1 MGNISF
7 GVDAFPVASTAAAS
21 TGGVTGYGPDVTWG
35 DGADGDVTISAG
47 TTTLAR
53 DMFYNSLTVLNG
65 GILKPQGFRI
75 FVKTATQVDAGGSIN
90 DNGNDAGVP
99 PAIGG
104 ALSPIGWLQNS
115 SGGGGLGRNTTG
127 VGSAGAAVSNS
138 ITTNGTAY
146 ARGGA
151 GASAASPSAVGGAGG
166 NASAGTSLPGV
177 RLLTVF
183 TTFRGYLGA
192 IFNGTTGGGGGGTD
206 LTAGG
211 TGTSGGGGGAG
222 RSLWLASKTI
232 ILNGAISCNGGNGA
246 NAVGTGA
253 AKAGGGGGG
262 AGGIVVI
269 QTTTPAANLSGV
281 TVNGGA
287 AGTSF
292 GAMFSPSVAGD
303 AGHKLIIVFAE

>member
-1 MGNISF
+1 MGNVSF
-7 GVDAFPVASTAAAS
+7 GVDAFPPPSTGAAS
-21 TGGVTGYGPDVTWG
+21 AGGVVGYGPAVTWG
-35 DGADGDVTISAG
+35 DGADGDVVIGAG
-47 TTTLAR
+47 TTLLAR
-53 DMFYNSLTVLNG
+53 DMFYNSLIVQNG

-75 FVKTATQVDAGGSIN
+75 FVKTATQVDVGGSIN

-104 ALSPIGWLQNS
+104 ALSAIGWLQNA
-115 SGGGGLGRNTTG
+115 SGGGGTGRSSTG
-127 VGSAGAAVSNS
+127 VGSGGSAVTNS
-138 ITTNGTAY
+138 ITTNGTAF

-151 GASAASPSAVGGAGG
+151 GGSASSPSAVGGSGG
-166 NASAGTSLPGV
+166 TAALGTSLPGV

-183 TTFRGYLGA
+183 TDFRGYLGA
-192 IFNGTTGGGGGGTD
+192 AFNSTTGGGGGGVD
-206 LTAGG
+206 ITAGG

-222 RSLWLASKTI
+222 RSVWLQSNTI
-232 ILNGAISCNGGNGA
+232 ILNGTISANGGNGA

-269 QTTTPAANLSGV
+269 QTTTPAASLTGV

-292 GAMFSPSVAGD
+292 GTMFSPSVGGD
-303 AGHKLIIVFAE
+303 AGHKLIVVFAS

>member
-7 GVDAFPVASTAAAS
+7 GVDAFPAASTAAAS
-21 TGGVTGYGPDVTWG
+21 SGGVVGYGSAVTWG
-35 DGADGDVTISAG
+35 DGSDGDVTISAG

-53 DMFYNSLTVLNG
+53 DMFYNSLVVLNG
-65 GILKPQGFRI
+65 GILKPAGFRI

-104 ALSPIGWLQNS
+104 ALSAIGWLQNS
-115 SGGGGLGRNTTG
+115 SGGGGLGRNSTG
-127 VGSAGAAVSNS
+127 VGSAGAAVTNS

-166 NASAGTSLPGV
+166 NATAGTSLPGV

-183 TTFRGYLGA
+183 TDFRGYLGA
-192 IFNGTTGGGGGGTD
+192 AFNSTTGGGGGGVD
-206 LTAGG
+206 LTSGG

-222 RSLWLASKTI
+222 RSLWLQSNTI
-232 ILNGAISCNGGNGA
+232 ILNGTISANGGKGA
-246 NAVGTGA
+246 DAVGTLT

-262 AGGIVVI
+262 AGGIVVV
-269 QTTTPAANLSGV
+269 QTTTPAASLSGV
-281 TVNGGA
+281 TVTGGA
-287 AGTSF
+287 AGTSY

-303 AGHKLIIVFAE
+303 AGHKLIIVFAS

>member
-7 GVDAFPVASTAAAS
+7 GVDAFPAPSTAAAS
-21 TGGVTGYGPDVTWG
+21 SGGVVGFGSAVTWG
-35 DGADGDVTISAG
+35 DGADGDVVIGAG

-53 DMFYNSLTVLNG
+53 DMFYNSLVVQNG

-104 ALSPIGWLQNS
+104 ALSAIGWLQNS
-115 SGGGGLGRNTTG
+115 SGGGGLGRNSTG

-151 GASAASPSAVGGAGG
+151 GASATSPSAVGGAGG
-166 NASAGTSLPGV
+166 NATAGTSLPGV
-177 RLLTVF
+177 RLLTTF

-206 LTAGG
+206 LTFGG

-232 ILNGAISCNGGNGA
+232 ILNGTISCNGGNGA
-246 NAVGTGA
+246 NAVGTGLA
-253 AKAGGGGGG
+253 RVGGGGGG
-262 AGGIVVI
+262 AGGIVVV
-269 QTTTPAANLSGV
+269 QTTTPAASLSGV
-281 TVNGGA
+281 TVTGGA

-303 AGHKLIIVFAE
+303 DGHKLIIVFAE

>member
-1 MGNISF
+1 MSNVSF
-7 GVDAFPVASTAAAS
+7 GVDAFPFASTAAAS
-21 TGGVTGYGPDVTWG
+21 TGGVTGFGSAVTWG
-35 DGADGDVTISAG
+35 DGADGDVVIGAG
-47 TTTLAR
+47 TTALAR
-53 DMFYNSLTVLNG
+53 DMFYNSLTVQSG

-75 FVKTATQVDAGGSIN
+75 FVKTATQVDAGGTIN
-90 DNGNDAGVP
+90 DNGNDAGIP

-104 ALSPIGWLQNS
+104 AQSAIGWLQNA

-127 VGSAGAAVSNS
+127 VGTAGSTVGNCL
-138 ITTNGTAY
+138 TTNGSAF

-151 GASAASPSAVGGAGG
+151 GASAANPSAVGGTGG
-166 NASAGTSLPGV
+166 PATIGGSLPGM

-183 TTFRGYLGA
+183 TNFRGYLGA
-192 IFNGTTGGGGGGTD
+192 AFSSTTGGGGGGVD
-206 LTAGG
+206 ITAGG

-222 RSLWLASKTI
+222 RSLWIASKTI
-232 ILNGAISCNGGNGA
+232 ILNGTISANGGNGA

-262 AGGIVVI
+262 AGGIVVV

-292 GAMFSPSVAGD
+292 GTMFSPSVGGD

>member
-1 MGNISF
+1 MANVSF
-7 GVDAFPVASTAAAS
+7 GVDAFPPPSTAAAS

-35 DGADGDVTISAG
+35 DGSDGDVTISAG

-75 FVKTATQVDAGGSIN
+75 FVKTFTQVDAGGSLN

-104 ALSPIGWLQNS
+104 ALSAIGWLQNA
-115 SGGGGLGRNTTG
+115 SGGGGLGRNSTG
-127 VGSAGAAVSNS
+127 VGSAGATVGNCL
-138 ITTNGTAY
+138 TTNGSAF

-151 GASAASPSAVGGAGG
+151 GASAASPSAVGGTGGVAGIG
-166 NASAGTSLPGV
+166 SSLPGM
-177 RLLTVF
+177 RLLTAF
-183 TTFRGYLGA
+183 TDFRGYLGA
-192 IFNGTTGGGGGGTD
+192 AFNSTTGGGGGGTD
-206 LTAGG
+206 LTSGG

-222 RSLWLASKTI
+222 RSLWIASKTI
-232 ILNGAISCNGGNGA
+232 ILNGTISANGGNGA

-262 AGGIVVI
+262 AGGIVVV
-269 QTTTPAANLSGV
+269 QTTTPATSLTGV

-292 GAMFSPSVAGD
+292 GTMFSPSVGGD
-303 AGHKLIIVFAE
+303 AGHKLIVVYAS

>member
-1 MGNISF
+1 MSNVSF
-7 GVDAFPVASTAAAS
+7 GVDAFPFASTAAAS
-21 TGGVTGYGPDVTWG
+21 TGGVTGFGSAVTWG
-35 DGADGDVTISAG
+35 DGADGDVVIGAG
-47 TTTLAR
+47 TTLLAR
-53 DMFYNSLTVLNG
+53 DMFYNSLTVQSG

-104 ALSPIGWLQNS
+104 ALSAIGWLQNA
-115 SGGGGLGRNTTG
+115 SGGGGTGRSSTG
-127 VGSAGAAVSNS
+127 VGSGGSAVSNS
-138 ITTNGTAY
+138 ITTNGTAF

-151 GASAASPSAVGGAGG
+151 GGSASNPSAVGGSGG
-166 NASAGTSLPGV
+166 TAALGTSLPGV

-183 TTFRGYLGA
+183 TDFRGYLGA
-192 IFNGTTGGGGGGTD
+192 AFNSTTGGGGGGVD
-206 LTAGG
+206 ITAGG

-222 RSLWLASKTI
+222 RSVWLQSNTI
-232 ILNGAISCNGGNGA
+232 ILNGTISANGGNGA
-246 NAVGTGA
+246 DAVGTGA

-262 AGGIVVI
+262 AGGIVVV
-269 QTTTPAANLSGV
+269 QTTTPATSLTGV

-292 GAMFSPSVAGD
+292 GTMFSPSVGGD
-303 AGHKLIIVFAE
+303 AGHKLIVVYAS